1 MTEAAQGLNIAQIY
15 VKEIIN
21 LLILKHH
28 RLAGGTWPVGISSK
42 QEVLVGAIFV
52 LSLCF
57 AKAGGCQDVL
67 LFHIGLFFFF
77 FPLGMG
83 HRLHALLLTYSTVPI
98 SPGGDGVHICCPP
111 WVLQLQ
117 PRGCPLTTWL
127 WRPDCRGPCTQ
138 VGKRIF
144 QHSEVKRKKSLLQ

>member
-1 MTEAAQGLNIAQIY
+1 MAEAAQGLNIAQIY
-15 VKEIIN
+15 VKQIIN

-77 FPLGMG
+77 FSTWDGAPSSCFTSDVLHSANISWRRRCTHLLPSLGFAATAQGMPPD
-83 HRLHALLLTYSTVPI
+83 HLALEARLSWSMH
-98 SPGGDGVHICCPP
+98 PG
-111 WVLQLQ
+111 
-117 PRGCPLTTWL
+117 
-127 WRPDCRGPCTQ
+127 
-138 VGKRIF
+138 
-144 QHSEVKRKKSLLQ
+144 RKKNFPA